1 MAEIKK
7 ESKEAIVKSQA
18 EYEGNSH
25 FDLVKVT
32 ILKDGDYYKEG
43 DVDEVHPTLAAILKA
58 KGLIGDYEKNIKSR
72 KTDAIITDVESLKI
86 NEGDLNIDGSKIK

>member
-1 MAEIKK
+1 MSQEKK
-7 ESKEAIVKSQA
+7 ASKKAIVKSQA

-32 ILKDGDYYKEG
+32 IIKDGDYYKEG
-43 DVDEVHPTLAAILKA
+43 DTDEVHPSLAAILKE
-58 KGLIGDYEKNIKSR
+58 KGLISDYKDIKTR
-72 KTDAIITDVESLKI
+72 KTDAIITDVESLQI